1 MSNPNVKDKATVMS
15 VEYAGLGSKPYFV
28 IEVDGEIKFIPI
40 ELGSN
45 TIAEAKSRAIE
56 E

>member
-1 MSNPNVKDKATVMS
+1 MSNPNVEDRVKVMS

-28 IEVDGEIKFIPI
+28 IEVDGEFKFVPI

-45 TIAEAKSRAIE
+45 TITEAENKAKDY
-56 E
+56 